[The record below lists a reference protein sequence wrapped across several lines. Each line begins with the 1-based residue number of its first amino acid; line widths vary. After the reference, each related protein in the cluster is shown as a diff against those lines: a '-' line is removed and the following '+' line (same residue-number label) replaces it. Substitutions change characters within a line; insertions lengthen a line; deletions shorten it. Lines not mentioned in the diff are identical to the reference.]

1 MARGDVE
8 REQAR
13 SYGRLEAKVEMLDRL
28 VDEKD
33 KEIARL
39 YKQVDSLQ
47 EALVVKEAP
56 ALWADRKQMEADNA
70 VTPEQLSAAASEQ
83 QRNQMLQQYSDQL
96 DQPVFETPDD
106 LESAFLPTFMKD
118 TEPGPRGP
126 SGYEDES

>member
-8 REQAR
+8 RESAR
-13 SYGRLEAKVEMLDRL
+13 SYGRLEAKAEMLERI

-33 KEIARL
+33 KEIERL

-70 VTPEQLSAAASEQ
+70 ITPDQVSAAADEQ
-83 QRNQMLQQYSDQL
+83 QRNMMLQQYSDQL
-96 DQPVFETPDD
+96 DQPIFSTAED

-126 SGYEDES
+126 AGYEDES